1 MPLHLLAQS
10 VEYTRFGIFHI
21 LNLDQNFLLFFYY
34 YYGTQTTVDA
44 IICVLTMSNLFLFD
58 TLTLCAKSWVHCFY
72 SLPFK
77 FNSCRSLG
85 LWQSH
90 RPVSLSWCSMETQ
103 NDILVFSYMLSY
115 CTWMPNRVSAFVPP
129 FTFDNNEKNL

>member
-90 RPVSLSWCSMETQ
+90 RPVSYHTVLGCLIGFPRSFRPLPSTTMKKTCNMHRT
-103 NDILVFSYMLSY
+103 FK
-115 CTWMPNRVSAFVPP
+115 FVQV
-129 FTFDNNEKNL
+129 